1 VSAVSPNVVSARS
14 TITKAE
20 ERAMS
25 DENEPAKPGD
35 EKKPTGGQSVT
46 EPQRHAPPPPKQH
59 GNDDERVTET
69 PAPHPH

>member
-1 VSAVSPNVVSARS
+1 
-14 TITKAE
+14 
-20 ERAMS
+20 MS